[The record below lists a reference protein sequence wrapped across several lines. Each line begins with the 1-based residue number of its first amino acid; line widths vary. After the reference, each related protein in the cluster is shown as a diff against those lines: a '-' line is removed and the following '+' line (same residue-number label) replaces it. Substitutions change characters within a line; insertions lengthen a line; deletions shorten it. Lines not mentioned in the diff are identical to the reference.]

1 MQRTLILGIGAQR
14 AGSTWLFDYLARY
27 PAVFGGPIKE
37 FHFWDEYFVDGGA
50 RWRVRLESNLE
61 RREKSRGAAIRERAT
76 ALKERL
82 TIVTP
87 EDYFAYFDRHAGSKS
102 FVLDI
107 TPSYALM
114 SRDNFRVIA
123 GHAAKAGYTI
133 KVVFVMRDP
142 VDRHKS
148 SVQFR
153 AHQTGNGSPNVVR
166 AFDNPKVVGRGRYDV
181 TLEAVR
187 SVFDKDDIAVGFFEH
202 ITRTPDVHLR
212 ALVESLGL
220 SYIAPAPEQRTNASP
235 AGVPLTDEEVRLGMA
250 TFAPVYAYVNREFPN
265 DKPASWRA

>member
-14 AGSTWLFDYLARY
+14 AGSTWLFDYLARH

-37 FHFWDEYFVDGGA
+37 FHFWDEYFRDGGA
-50 RWRVRLESNLE
+50 TWRVRLESNLE
-61 RREKSRGAAIRERAT
+61 RRGKSRAAAIRERLAI
-76 ALKERL
+76 A
-82 TIVTP
+82 TP
-87 EDYFAYFDRHAGSKS
+87 EDYFAYFDRHAGTKS

-114 SRDNFRVIA
+114 SQDNFRTIA
-123 GHAAKAGYTI
+123 GHAAKAGYAI

-142 VDRHKS
+142 IDRHKS
-148 SVQFR
+148 SGQYR
-153 AHQTGNGSPNVVR
+153 ARKTGNVNVTFVR
-166 AFDNPKVVGRGRYDV
+166 RLKRPVFLGRSRYDV

-187 SVFDKDDIAVGFFEH
+187 SVFGKDDITVGFFEH

-212 ALVESLGL
+212 ALIESLGL
-220 SYIAPAPEQRTNASP
+220 SYIAPVSEQRQNASP
-235 AGVPLTDEEVRLGMA
+235 AGAPLTDEELRLGMA
-250 TFAPVYAYVNREFPN
+250 AFAPVYEYINREFPN

>member
-1 MQRTLILGIGAQR
+1 MKRTLILGIGAQR
-14 AGSTWLFDYLARY
+14 AGSTWLFDYLARH

-37 FHFWDEYFVDGGA
+37 FHFWDEYFRDGGA
-50 RWRVRLESNLE
+50 TWRAKIEPRVERNGKVR
-61 RREKSRGAAIRERAT
+61 ATAIRERIA
-76 ALKERL
+76 ALRERL
-82 TIVTP
+82 AIVTP
-87 EDYFAYFDRHAGSKS
+87 EDYFAYFDRQAGSNS

-114 SRDNFRVIA
+114 SRGNFEAIA
-123 GHAAKAGYTI
+123 GHAAKAGYAI

-148 SVQFR
+148 SAQFR
-153 AHQTGNGSPNVVR
+153 ARKTGNANFFR
-166 AFDNPKVVGRGRYDV
+166 RFDIPKVVGRGRYDV

-187 SVFDKDDIAVGFFEH
+187 SVFDKNDIAVGFFEH

-212 ALVESLGL
+212 ALIESLGL
-220 SYIAPAPEQRTNASP
+220 SYIAPVSEQRQNASP
-235 AGVPLTDEEVRLGMA
+235 AGAPLTDEELRLGMA
-250 TFAPVYAYVNREFPN
+250 MFAPVYAYVNREFPN